1 VEENRFSVTSE
12 APGFAPAPLRLL
24 QDERI
29 KSPTTIAVYVALS
42 SFIDYGTATCFPSL
56 RTIGKRTRCS
66 ADAAAKHIE
75 LLVVLGYVTRIS
87 GKTTGRSNNYRLID
101 PWGRERGAATQRKGY
116 RTNRVGGPAPAP
128 DEQDLS
134 KQTQKPRELLTPQ
147 QATNKPQPI
156 HLLSPVSA
164 KLESQAETD
173 PSLIYFKPP
182 VHRGTTHCSVERST
196 QFDPNNGLPEP
207 NAGKGKV
214 EVSPR
219 SAKAFKNAL
228 QPPYEVART
237 FLSPLLDRIRQE
249 AQMRGAPPCFMVWDW
264 AIGVQALVTSGVSAE
279 EILRAFTA
287 CIETAPERVT
297 FFPRD
302 FLKWRKVSRMRGPRE
317 YREDPSGEERRVRER
332 DRAQEREQLLLQ
344 REDPYWQ
351 EQIAAAIA
359 QLPWRRVRE

>member
-1 VEENRFSVTSE
+1 MEENRFSVTSD

-29 KSPTTIAVYVALS
+29 QSPTTIAVYVALS

-66 ADAAAKHIE
+66 ADAAARHIE

-87 GKTTGRSNNYRLID
+87 GKTTGRSNKYRLID
-101 PWGRERGAATQRKGY
+101 PWGREQGAATQRKGY

-128 DEQDLS
+128 DKRDPS
-134 KQTQKPRELLTPQ
+134 KQIQKQRELLPRQ
-147 QATNKPQPI
+147 VATNKPQPS
-156 HLLSPVSA
+156 HLLSRISA
-164 KLESQAETD
+164 KLESQAETS
-173 PSLIYFKPP
+173 PSLIYIKPVAP
-182 VHRGTTHCSVERST
+182 GGTTPCSAERLA
-196 QFDPNNGLPEP
+196 QDDPNNGLSKP
-207 NAGKGKV
+207 NSSLGKI
-214 EVSPR
+214 EVSALP
-219 SAKAFKNAL
+219 AKAFKNAP
-228 QPPYEVART
+228 QPSHEVAQN
-237 FLSPLLDRIRQE
+237 FFSPLLERIKQE
-249 AQMRGAPPCFMVWDW
+249 AQMRGAPPCFIVGGW
-264 AIGVQALVTSGVSAE
+264 ASAVQALVASGVSAE

-302 FLKWRKVSRMRGPRE
+302 FLKWRKVSRTRGPRE
-317 YREDPSGEERRVRER
+317 YREDPSSEERRER
-332 DRAQEREQLLLQ
+332 DRAREREQLLLQ